1 MPDTIRPCP
10 RSRAGSPRRTISNDP
25 PDRPSRPNALTRPCE
40 NTDFARF
47 GRRAGDPFAIG
58 WWRRGASRVLLM
70 VAVTLTVG
78 RFAVAAQPR
87 MSEGIYRWLAPEPA
101 EQLAEDETSIPPGFG
116 AIFVPALT
124 DGDSEP
130 EALVMR
136 GEQPVAIGR
145 NGSRIVLEPGAYTV
159 LVGSGPTPQ
168 MTAQAVEVA
177 SGETILVPVRWGGLR
192 IEVVDESNLPHRGAY
207 ELIRVF
213 DLQPYIVGFG
223 ADRLQGE
230 PLLTTLMPPG
240 LYRIVKPGS
249 SYRVRTD
256 FATVV
261 VPEGGLV
268 HFKLVMNRDTGRF
281 RGAGV
286 VTAEDLGEAVDESAW
301 IHRYAIGLAAPFTL
315 HRNVV
320 GERNETTVGAEGA
333 FDSYLTY
340 EQEGHLFSSV
350 LEFEA
355 GFERIKPEASA
366 AIPWRKTRDRL
377 RIDLLYSRL
386 VNPRFGPY
394 VRLSLR
400 TGLFDSNT
408 LATEALTVARE
419 YADGR
424 RTLEFVPANSTF
436 RTGDP
441 FSPPVIREGVG
452 VNARLLRGRAS
463 RLDWRVGVGLR
474 QNRFGGAFF
483 LDDDPQTPEVEY
495 VQALSFN
502 SEGVETTLVGAFR
515 FRVFLYTTT
524 LDLFS
529 DLGAAFEPTID
540 WRSTLS
546 WRLTGD
552 LALDYRVDLLWL
564 PQVSDQNQ
572 TSQSLLFRYS
582 LGG

>member
-1 MPDTIRPCP
+1 MQ
-10 RSRAGSPRRTISNDP
+10 P
-25 PDRPSRPNALTRPCE
+25 P
-40 NTDFARF
+40 
-47 GRRAGDPFAIG
+47 
-58 WWRRGASRVLLM
+58 AS
-70 VAVTLTVG
+70 G
-78 RFAVAAQPR
+78 
-87 MSEGIYRWLAPEPA
+87 GIYRWIAPEPTA
-101 EQLAEDETSIPPGFG
+101 QLAEDETSVPSGMG
-116 AIFVPALT
+116 AIFVPAMT
-124 DGDSEP
+124 DGNSEP
-130 EALVMR
+130 QALVMR
-136 GEQPVAIGR
+136 GEQRVAIAR
-145 NGSRIVLEPGAYTV
+145 NGKRIVLDPGAYTV

-168 MTAQAVEVA
+168 MTALSVEIA
-177 SGETILVPVRWGGLR
+177 TGETTLVPVRWGGLR
-192 IEVVDESNLPHRGAY
+192 VEVVDESNLPYRGAY
-207 ELIRVF
+207 ELIRVS
-213 DLQPYIVGFG
+213 DLQPYVVGFG

-249 SYRVRTD
+249 NYRVRTD

-268 HFKLVMNRDTGRF
+268 HFKLVMNRETGNF

-286 VTAEDLGEAVDESAW
+286 VTAEDLGEVVDESAW
-301 IHRYAIGLAAPFTL
+301 NHRYAIGLAAPFTL

-320 GERNETTVGAEGA
+320 GENNETTIGAEGA
-333 FDSYLTY
+333 FDSYLTF
-340 EQEGHLFSSV
+340 EREGNLFSSV
-350 LEFEA
+350 LELEG

-377 RIDLLYSRL
+377 RIDLLYARL

-400 TGLFDSNT
+400 TSLFESNT

-419 YADGR
+419 YVDGR
-424 RTLEFVPANSTF
+424 RTLEFVPANTTF

-441 FSPPVIREGVG
+441 FSPPVIRQGAG
-452 VNARLLRGRAS
+452 VNARLLRGQAA

-483 LDDDPQTPEVEY
+483 LEDDPRTPEVEY
-495 VQALSFN
+495 VQALNFN
-502 SEGVETTLVGAFR
+502 SEGVETTVVGTFR

-529 DLGAAFEPTID
+529 DLGAGFEPTID

-552 LALDYRVDLLWL
+552 LSLDYRVDMLWL
-564 PQVSDQNQ
+564 PQVSDQTQ
-572 TSQSLLFRYS
+572 MSQSLLFRYS
-582 LGG
+582 LGD